1 MDDSNQIF
9 TKKQRAVLEIKLA
22 VALIRKLESDG
33 KITHSA
39 MRKIEKLA
47 DKEIEKILKT

>member
-22 VALIRKLESDG
+22 VALIRRLERDG

-39 MRKIEKLA
+39 MRKIEKSA
-47 DKEIEKILKT
+47 ERMIEKIPKT